1 MAERLAAHRRA
12 DGTLVQRLENGRT
25 LRIIERRLPDGHT
38 VGFRV
43 DITELVRATEAAQQ
57 ASLAKSQ
64 FLANMS
70 HEIRTPM
77 NAIMGMLA
85 LLRRTA

>member
-1 MAERLAAHRRA
+1 MQRLAS
-12 DGTLVQRLENGRT
+12 GRT
-25 LRIIERRLPDGHT
+25 LRIIERKLPDGHI

-77 NAIMGMLA
+77 NAILGMLA
-85 LLRRTA
+85 LLRRTALTPRQAD